1 MAKQQ
6 QNYERQPVP
15 CYTPSQASAIFL
27 TVFVITVTTKGQDT
41 IVTETT
47 KDTLKK
53 STRKKS
59 PFRRLCR

>member
-6 QNYERQPVP
+6 QNYERQLVP

-27 TVFVITVTTKGQDT
+27 IVFVITVTTKGQDT

-53 STRKKS
+53 Y
-59 PFRRLCR
+59 